1 MALVKDDPVYYKKK
15 IADLIKQARKSGL
28 EVTMNK
34 DNIIN
39 FKNSSTGECA
49 TSYIPWL
56 FKEENNDK

>member
-1 MALVKDDPVYYKKK
+1 MALVKDDSVYYKKK

-39 FKNSSTGECA
+39 FKNKNTGECA

-56 FKEENNDK
+56 FKEENND